1 VLVQVVGHKLVYLER
16 ASNLIWTPR
25 LACKCSP
32 QRPAKATCL
41 EPNLDTSPCM
51 RVLITAPAPLPHR
64 SLFDSGQTPR
74 LYPKEGGGTGV
85 DAQGNVSRL
94 ITSDYL

>member
-1 VLVQVVGHKLVYLER
+1 
-16 ASNLIWTPR
+16 
-25 LACKCSP
+25 
-32 QRPAKATCL
+32 
-41 EPNLDTSPCM
+41 M